1 MSVIWTHLPRKWAD
15 KLRTMGAVDSVPGSG
30 DIMYSV
36 VIGAGAPPQAS
47 ICEHL
52 CLINFRCTMVWPLP
66 GTRPK
71 YSQAAEA
78 LKNQTSEARLA
89 KVDAT
94 EEKELG
100 DEFGVKGYPTI
111 LFFKDGNRTSRIDFG
126 GNVTLQ

>member
-1 MSVIWTHLPRKWAD
+1 MNIYVLSISD
-15 KLRTMGAVDSVPGSG
+15 
-30 DIMYSV
+30 
-36 VIGAGAPPQAS
+36 APWCGHCQELA
-47 ICEHL
+47 
-52 CLINFRCTMVWPLP
+52 
-66 GTRPK
+66 PK